1 MQHGSN
7 FLCNNY
13 VIKTLVID
21 ATVQGYATY
30 PYATL
35 AHETSTMKVYS
46 SMISDAETK
55 IITMTS

>member
-7 FLCNNY
+7 FLYNNY

-21 ATVQGYATY
+21 ATVQDYATH

-46 SMISDAETK
+46 SMISYAETK